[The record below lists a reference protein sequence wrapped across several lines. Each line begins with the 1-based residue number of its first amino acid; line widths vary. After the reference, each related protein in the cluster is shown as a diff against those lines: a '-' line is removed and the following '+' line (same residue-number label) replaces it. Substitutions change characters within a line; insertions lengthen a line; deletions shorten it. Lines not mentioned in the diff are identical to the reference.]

1 VVGGADDQ
9 GWLADAPVVEGVQD
23 GPDALVERADA
34 RLEGSHVLAHGGGV
48 GQVGRRE
55 RVRVSRTE
63 VGAAKLRCVSKK
75 PTERN
80 QGSGSDAMASTARGV
95 TSDAWSDGTSTT
107 SS

>member
-1 VVGGADDQ
+1 MPWSSERTLALKAAMSSRTAGVSGRWAGGS
-9 GWLADAPVVEGVQD
+9 EY
-23 GPDALVERADA
+23 
-34 RLEGSHVLAHGGGV
+34 
-48 GQVGRRE
+48 
-55 RVRVSRTE
+55 RVSRTE

-95 TSDAWSDGTSTT
+95 TSDAWLDGTSTT